1 MIMADEPTANL
12 DSRQSLK
19 AATLLKDCCRT
30 YHQTILMATHNP
42 VIAQVCDR
50 AVHLE
55 NGVLTEG

>member
-30 YHQTILMATHNP
+30 YHQTILMAAHNP